1 MERVCD
7 LIARREY
14 KSALVRLWHLAEQ
27 LGDAGGTTLDRW
39 ASLPVDALADKRI
52 ANFFTFGQP
61 GITLQALQSRPTE
74 VVSRL
79 DQRLH
84 EERRKASRPTRLVI
98 EGRGYFLVPCTSHNG
113 FEQEQPVR
121 FANYMRHHRIIP
133 DRLPS
138 GVTASVRDLCE
149 HARLQ
154 QQLEDIVHADLPALQ
169 IGLGLFPDRHRL
181 QGESTRTDATRQ
193 RTFFTATSDD
203 AARLASAREQI
214 RQAEAADVELLVF
227 PELTLSPDNQRAI
240 EQDLFRRW
248 CNGEPCRIALIL
260 LGSFHCHDDSR
271 DDCKR
276 NRARLL
282 WGFDGSTIAAHDKF
296 SPATLGEL
304 TEDFTPGTTAV
315 FLCTPI
321 GNISLAICKDI
332 IDDYA
337 SIWLEKLGPNWLL
350 VPSLSDS
357 ASEHAKASRR
367 LWNRHRCISV
377 VANQPLDRDHLP
389 DDGSAADPVYGYVC
403 SDQMRLPKRS
413 ETLSVHPVSLPHP
426 DEHPPDKPC

>member
-1 MERVCD
+1 MEQVCD

-154 QQLEDIVHADLPALQ
+154 QQLAEIVHADLPALQ
-169 IGLGLFPDRHRL
+169 IGLGLFPD
-181 QGESTRTDATRQ
+181 G
-193 RTFFTATSDD
+193 
-203 AARLASAREQI
+203 
-214 RQAEAADVELLVF
+214 
-227 PELTLSPDNQRAI
+227 
-240 EQDLFRRW
+240 
-248 CNGEPCRIALIL
+248 C
-260 LGSFHCHDDSR
+260 GSFRPRGIACGSR
-271 DDCKR
+271 
-276 NRARLL
+276 
-282 WGFDGSTIAAHDKF
+282 T
-296 SPATLGEL
+296 
-304 TEDFTPGTTAV
+304 
-315 FLCTPI
+315 
-321 GNISLAICKDI
+321 
-332 IDDYA
+332 
-337 SIWLEKLGPNWLL
+337 
-350 VPSLSDS
+350 
-357 ASEHAKASRR
+357 
-367 LWNRHRCISV
+367 
-377 VANQPLDRDHLP
+377 
-389 DDGSAADPVYGYVC
+389 
-403 SDQMRLPKRS
+403 
-413 ETLSVHPVSLPHP
+413 
-426 DEHPPDKPC
+426 